1 MLTKKQKN
9 LLIFINKKIRSTG
22 ISPSYEE
29 MKNSLNLK
37 SKSGIHRLISALE
50 ERGFVKRLAH
60 KARALEVVK
69 LPENASAND
78 IFNSFTPSVI
88 KGGLDKSKSNSSK
101 VSVLG
106 SIAAGT
112 PIEAIQHEVDKI
124 ALPDDL
130 QKNGEYFGLKV
141 KGDSMIEAG
150 INDGDT
156 VIIKKTS
163 TADTGQIVVVLIDEQ
178 EATLKRIRKKGNTI
192 ALEAANKNYDTKIYA
207 SNRIKIQGT
216 YNLKFKFIFRSL
228 FICIFYS
235 KKKFSFILSSQ

>member
-1 MLTKKQKN
+1 MYEVCSMLTKKQKN
-9 LLIFINKKIRSTG
+9 LLIFINKKIRSSG

-88 KGGLDKSKSNSSK
+88 KGGLDKSRSNSSK

-112 PIEAIQHEVDKI
+112 PIEAIQHEVDKV
-124 ALPDDL
+124 ALPEDL

-163 TADTGQIVVVLIDEQ
+163 TADTGQIAVVLIDEQ

-207 SNRIKIQGT
+207 SNRIKIQGR
-216 YNLKFKFIFRSL
+216 LISL
-228 FICIFYS
+228 YRNFH
-235 KKKFSFILSSQ
+235 

>member
-9 LLIFINKKIRSTG
+9 LLIFINKKIRSSG

-112 PIEAIQHEVDKI
+112 PIEAIQHEVDKV
-124 ALPDDL
+124 ALPEDL

-141 KGDSMIEAG
+141 KGNSMIEAG

-163 TADTGQIVVVLIDEQ
+163 TADTGQIAVVLIDEQ

-207 SNRIKIQGT
+207 SNRIKIQGR
-216 YNLKFKFIFRSL
+216 LISL
-228 FICIFYS
+228 YRNFH
-235 KKKFSFILSSQ
+235 